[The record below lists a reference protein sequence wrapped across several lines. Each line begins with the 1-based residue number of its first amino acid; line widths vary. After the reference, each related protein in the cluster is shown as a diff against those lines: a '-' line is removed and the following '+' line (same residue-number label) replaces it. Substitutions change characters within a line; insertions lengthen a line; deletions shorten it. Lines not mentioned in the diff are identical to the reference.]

1 MNVCEPSAQIR
12 FTGSSD
18 YERGILMA
26 QGRVLDAGFCDHS
39 SGVGAGWL
47 RNEHASQDI
56 RHKSNP
62 KEARRI
68 ASRAQHILD
77 QDELKL
83 ESMHRDNG
91 FEH

>member
-1 MNVCEPSAQIR
+1 MV
-12 FTGSSD
+12 
-18 YERGILMA
+18 
-26 QGRVLDAGFCDHS
+26 QGRFLDSGFCDHS
-39 SGVGAGWL
+39 SGVGAEWL

-56 RHKSNP
+56 RHKSSP

-68 ASRAQHILD
+68 ASRAQHILA

-83 ESMHRDNG
+83 ESAHRDSG